1 MHALEVGGCRGMAQ
15 QLERCWG
22 LLEDGMSGAEVSY
35 FSNLLGPTLAG
46 GRVLTPDWLPTG
58 LGSAV
63 GKDKMPYMLSACHPD
78 LGQLPK
84 TPSRGHVSSS

>member
-1 MHALEVGGCRGMAQ
+1 MHALGVGGRRGMAQ

-84 TPSRGHVSSS
+84 TPSCGHVSSS